1 MIRNITIRNE
11 NISVTN
17 NYINKYIKEAT
28 SREHNSPAGTCVVV
42 IDSITTGIDERR
54 LAKNLRL
61 LPWS

>member
-11 NISVTN
+11 NISVIN
-17 NYINKYIKEAT
+17 NYINKYIKGAT

-42 IDSITTGIDERR
+42 IDSIITGIDERR
-54 LAKNLRL
+54 LSKNLRL

>member
-11 NISVTN
+11 NISVIN
-17 NYINKYIKEAT
+17 NYINKYVKGAT

-42 IDSITTGIDERR
+42 IDSIITGIDERR